1 MALTKAHNRMID
13 GASFNILDFGA
24 IGDGVTDDT
33 AAIQAALD
41 AAYATG
47 NYATVLVPPSPSGNE
62 YIFTQLLVKSRTTFK
77 GTGGQLKLRDNVCV
91 DSGTSY
97 YPINNL
103 GHDRVIY
110 DSLFVIGNRSGG
122 NTSFTVADTITAV
135 GFRTVVKNCILYDA
149 PDSGIMFSD
158 CTRGACLNNYI
169 EGASDVGIY
178 SNGSVGSAYQSSV
191 ISGNII
197 KSAGVTGIALK
208 REIRGVVIDGNTIT
222 DCPNA
227 ISHED
232 FGVGFGGHPSD
243 VTISNNQI
251 FNANGNTAITL
262 NRLTNSV
269 VTGNNIT
276 GTSNTGISVAGGV
289 NSIISG
295 NFIQGNGSETSSFA
309 GIGVNSRTDTG
320 NASVTRSDRMTIT
333 GNSVSNYLGKG
344 IWILSCDNT
353 AVTGNIFNVGGEA
366 LRLEAG
372 STNTVAQSNFIDG
385 AADLVLYSGATY
397 LLKNSILGGVLADGH
412 RSIAAAQPL
421 PTSVSSTVTANYIG
435 EEVLHLAAN
444 TWFKAYGTGLQE
456 WSQLN

>member
-13 GASFNILDFGA
+13 GASFSILDFGA

-47 NYATVLVPPSPSGNE
+47 TYATVLVPPSASGNE
-62 YIFTQLLVKSRTTFK
+62 YIFTTLNVKSQTTFK
-77 GTGGQLKLRDNVCV
+77 GTGGRLKLRDNVCV
-91 DSGTSY
+91 DSGANY

-103 GHDRVIY
+103 GYDRVIY
-110 DSLFVIGNRSGG
+110 DSLFVDGNRTGG
-122 NTSFTVADTITAV
+122 NTQFTVADIITAV
-135 GFRTVVKNCILYDA
+135 GFRTIVKDCILYDA

-169 EGASDVGIY
+169 EGTSDVGIY

-191 ISGNII
+191 IAGNII

-222 DCPNA
+222 DCPNG
-227 ISHED
+227 ISYED
-232 FGVGFGGHPSD
+232 FGVGLGGHPSD
-243 VTISNNQI
+243 ITISNNQI
-251 FNANGNTAITL
+251 YNANGNTAMTL

-276 GTSNTGISVAGGV
+276 GTSNNGISVSGGV
-289 NSIISG
+289 NSVISG

-309 GIGVNSRTDTG
+309 GIRIDSRTDSG
-320 NASVTRSDRMTIT
+320 DASVTRSDRITVT

-344 IWILSCDNT
+344 IWILNGDNT
-353 AVTGNIFNVGGEA
+353 AVTGNIFNVGNDG
-366 LRLEAG
+366 LRLEAA

-385 AADLVLYSGATY
+385 ATDLALYSGATY
-397 LLKNSILGGVLADGH
+397 ILKNNIVGGVLNDGH
-412 RSIAAAQPL
+412 RVVSAGQPL
-421 PTSVSSTVTANYIG
+421 PTDPASTVTANYIG
-435 EEVLHLAAN
+435 EELIHLAAN